1 MALTHRQSLRA
12 GGRGGGIGGDWL
24 LNELGQVLQTG
35 LSSLEDKCQPGEV
48 FEKQHE
54 VQAEARYSEEE
65 RNVGSKTKI
74 ENENTKKGS
83 LDRANSLL
91 TNTKGLSPQGSVLN
105 LWAATP
111 LFTSLQTYLH
121 SGS

>member
-1 MALTHRQSLRA
+1 
-12 GGRGGGIGGDWL
+12 
-24 LNELGQVLQTG
+24 
-35 LSSLEDKCQPGEV
+35 
-48 FEKQHE
+48 
-54 VQAEARYSEEE
+54 
-65 RNVGSKTKI
+65 VGSKTKI
-74 ENENTKKGS
+74 EKENTKKGS